1 MNLQLILTVATFFFS
16 FLVVEFFQTLLTVSG
31 FSTSKIGFYRSGLRE
46 MKDKYLF
53 VLANRKN
60 NAMSLGTYFLSL
72 ALMYIGVLAV
82 FSVVAADNLKRTSYL
97 HLSLL
102 PLMSLGLHSYK
113 NYKSKKI
120 NTTNDALKKF
130 ILDFFTMYLVF
141 FTIESFVI
149 QNHVLNSLFD
159 TILFISLI
167 FCLWN
172 ELETE
177 GREVKILSIFD
188 STSMIALFFSCF
200 YVFLNKGHII
210 LIESPVITSVIM
222 LVLTLLVLRKFW
234 KFEFK
239 SWKLDRKAFVSFK
252 FNIIFYVVA
261 GKVCLT
267 FLEH

>member
-1 MNLQLILTVATFFFS
+1 MNILLFITVAIFLLSFFI
-16 FLVVEFFQTLLTVSG
+16 VEFFQTLLTVSG
-31 FSTSKIGFYRSGLRE
+31 FNSSKIAFYRSGLRE

-72 ALMYIGVLAV
+72 SLMYIGILSVY
-82 FSVVAADNLKRTSYL
+82 SVVAAQEIESTSYL

-102 PLMSLGLHSYK
+102 PLLSLGLHSYK
-113 NYKSKKI
+113 SYKAKKI

-141 FTIESFVI
+141 FTIESFVV
-149 QNHVLNSLFD
+149 QNHILDTLLDTSLFVG
-159 TILFISLI
+159 LI

-172 ELETE
+172 DIETE
-177 GREVKILSIFD
+177 GREIKILSIFD
-188 STSMIALFFSCF
+188 STSMIALFFSSF
-200 YVFLNKGHII
+200 YVFMTKGNIF
-210 LIESPVITSVIM
+210 LIETPIITSVVM
-222 LVLTLLVLRKFW
+222 LQLTLIVLRKIW

-239 SWKLDRKAFVSFK
+239 SWKLDRKAFVSLK
-252 FNIIFYVVA
+252 YNIIFYIVA